1 MGDNAQ
7 YTTTSYAPRMTR
19 FCIRFSLA
27 LFYLALAC
35 SWAVAQ
41 EETGAAPDQPLPE
54 ELVDVA
60 PAAEEVSAQPAE
72 AASDMKIRLESAG
85 PVELPKDVVLVLDN
99 SGSMKQNDPQ
109 RLAPEAVRHFIENL
123 GDVNRLAVIIFD
135 QDVRLAVPLS
145 ELATRRGELLASLD
159 QINYKGLYTNI
170 PDAIERAIY
179 ELKINGRPDAEKL
192 IVFMTDGIVDT
203 GKPERDRE
211 KAAWL
216 REELAADA
224 ERSGIQIFG
233 VAFTE
238 QADFQ
243 LIQSLT
249 SKSGGEYYRAFAA
262 ADLQS
267 VFERVNAAIRKPV
280 LPPQPPPVIE
290 EPVVRETLPE
300 PEPAP
305 PPAAPPQ
312 PIIIEVPAQPVF
324 GAEEQRRLIIIV
336 TAAVAFFAVL
346 LAILFLL
353 VRRGKAGAA
362 PEAEYEPKAY
372 LSDLHNVTGKPSYEL
387 GRKPTMLGR
396 VAGADID
403 HIKYVVIPETTVGRR
418 HALIEYKDYAY
429 WIVDQGSIN
438 GTFVNDKPVTAEVR
452 LKHGDRIRLHKYEF
466 EFVMPELMDSG
477 MTVVS
482 ATRYAQAAED
492 KTVAPAAAAAAD
504 QANMDELIDVT
515 GGADEAT
522 VRRQT
527 PESVG
532 SEDATIAP
540 GMPSGPEPAEDA
552 TIAPGAPVDSDEDVT
567 LRPDTT
573 GGTDPLSDFMNIS
586 SGTFKSKH
594 RKPDKDQDS

>member
-1 MGDNAQ
+1 M
-7 YTTTSYAPRMTR
+7 
-19 FCIRFSLA
+19 
-27 LFYLALAC
+27 LAC
-35 SWAVAQ
+35 PWTAAQ
-41 EETGAAPDQPLPE
+41 ETGTAPTEPVIE
-54 ELVDVA
+54 ELADVA
-60 PAAEEVSAQPAE
+60 PVAEEAPAEWAE
-72 AASDMKIRLESAG
+72 AASATLAAIDDAG
-85 PVELPKDVVLVLDN
+85 TAEMSKDVVLVLDN

-123 GDVNRLAVIIFD
+123 SDVDRLAVIIFD

-170 PDAIERAIY
+170 PDAMERAIY

-249 SKSGGEYYRAFAA
+249 SKTGGEYYRAFTA

-280 LPPQPPPVIE
+280 PPPAPPPVIE
-290 EPVVRETLPE
+290 EPVVRETP
-300 PEPAP
+300 PAP
-305 PPAAPPQ
+305 PPQ

-336 TAAVAFFAVL
+336 IAAAAFFAVL

-353 VRRGKAGAA
+353 LRRGKAGAA
-362 PEAEYEPKAY
+362 PEKEYEPKAY
-372 LSDLHNVTGKPSYEL
+372 LNDLHDITGKPSYEL

-396 VAGADID
+396 VAGTDID
-403 HIKYVVIPETTVGRR
+403 HINYVVIPETTVGRR

-452 LKHGDRIRLHKYEF
+452 LKHGDRIKLHKYEF

-492 KTVAPAAAAAAD
+492 KTVAPAAAAAAV
-504 QANMDELIDVT
+504 QADMDELIDVT
-515 GGADEAT
+515 GGGDEAT

-540 GMPSGPEPAEDA
+540 GMSSGPEPAEDA
-552 TIAPGAPVDSDEDVT
+552 TIAPFAPIDSDEDVT

-573 GGTDPLSDFMNIS
+573 GDTDPLSDFMDIG

-594 RKPDKDQDS
+594 RKPDKDQGG